1 MSSVTGKD
9 KDKKHHYS
17 FVSQLDTVKRKIVKR
32 QRERESERKIYSF
45 SELLL
50 AAYDFLYA

>member
-32 QRERESERKIYSF
+32 QRETGKEKSTLSLNYC
-45 SELLL
+45 
-50 AAYDFLYA
+50 

>member
-32 QRERESERKIYSF
+32 QRERERGKEKSTLSLNYC
-45 SELLL
+45 
-50 AAYDFLYA
+50 

>member
-32 QRERESERKIYSF
+32 QREREGKKN
-45 SELLL
+45 LL
-50 AAYDFLYA
+50 FL